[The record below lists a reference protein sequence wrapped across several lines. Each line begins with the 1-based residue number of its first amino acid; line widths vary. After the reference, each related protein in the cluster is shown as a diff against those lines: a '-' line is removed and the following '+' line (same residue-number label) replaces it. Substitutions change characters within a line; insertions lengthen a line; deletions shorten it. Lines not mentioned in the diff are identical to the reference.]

1 MKSFLIFL
9 LIAAASSHDVSDDV
23 CLGIQ
28 IDLIPHPT
36 DCSKF
41 IVCVFELPTV
51 MQCRPNEIFNYE
63 SQICLPGEVNLLK
76 LTVFKNLNNSR

>member
-1 MKSFLIFL
+1 MKSILIFL
-9 LIAAASSHDVSDDV
+9 LIAVVSSQDVSDDV

-51 MQCRPNEIFNYE
+51 MQCRPDEIFMYDI
-63 SQICLPGEVNLLK
+63 QICVPGEMTKLLK
-76 LTVFKNLNNSR
+76 LNGF